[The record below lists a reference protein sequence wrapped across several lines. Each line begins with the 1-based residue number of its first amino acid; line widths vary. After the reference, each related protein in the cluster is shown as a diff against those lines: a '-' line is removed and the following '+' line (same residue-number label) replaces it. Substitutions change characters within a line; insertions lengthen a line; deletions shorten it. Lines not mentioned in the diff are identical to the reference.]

1 LINVNKGDKM
11 KKYANQFNELIVM
24 AEKAKKKGGSMAAV
38 FKLIQ
43 ELLDF
48 EEKIQECCNAQEMAE
63 NRQKIESFMGEIDKM
78 YDVLFEMARGGISN
92 IRSQRQGDTILN
104 EEQKGITEGPKE
116 IIEED
121 VEEDIEIEPI
131 VEKSD
136 KRKTPVMLNVPTIPK
151 M

>member
-1 LINVNKGDKM
+1 M
-11 KKYANQFNELIVM
+11 KKYASQFNELIVM

-63 NRQKIESFMGEIDKM
+63 NRSRIESFMGEIDKM

-92 IRSQRQGDTILN
+92 IRDQRSGIV
-104 EEQKGITEGPKE
+104 KGPEIITEEPE
-116 IIEED
+116 AEVE
-121 VEEDIEIEPI
+121 VEEGFDIAP
-131 VEKSD
+131 VAD
-136 KRKTPVMLNVPTIPK
+136 KRKTPVMLNVPQIPK

>member
-1 LINVNKGDKM
+1 M
-11 KKYANQFNELIVM
+11 KKHASEFNELIVM

-48 EEKIQECCNAQEMAE
+48 EEKIQECVNAQEIVE
-63 NRQKIESFMGEIDKM
+63 NKSKIEAFMGEIDKM

-92 IRSQRQGDTILN
+92 IRNQRNGVIEVEGSP
-104 EEQKGITEGPKE
+104 EEEVE
-116 IIEED
+116 
-121 VEEDIEIEPI
+121 VEEKIDLEP
-131 VEKSD
+131 VAD
-136 KRKTPVMLNVPTIPK
+136 KRKNPVMLNVPQIPK